1 MKWQRCKL
9 FIYLIYPLRNS
20 LLHAQA
26 VSSQNLPEDD
36 ADEEKAEEMFAQ
48 ECRDIRAAMPPQLVP
63 LQVPDNVSKP
73 FGQGT
78 LRIDSLDLGA
88 LVKMRFQHQTRH
100 AAHAIR
106 TQGSRSA
113 TEIEETQC
121 QKDES
126 IRRQLIKQ
134 FHAVIKEQ
142 QAQGVGTGAEH
153 VARWRPGNTN
163 NEGGNSDATLVA
175 GNAGN
180 AAVVATQT
188 AKKVRQTLQYSLQL
202 LIIFFCRL

>member
-1 MKWQRCKL
+1 
-9 FIYLIYPLRNS
+9 
-20 LLHAQA
+20 
-26 VSSQNLPEDD
+26 
-36 ADEEKAEEMFAQ
+36 MFAQ

-78 LRIDSLDLGA
+78 LGIDSFDLWRTCKNA
-88 LVKMRFQHQTRH
+88 ISTSDKTCRTRH
-100 AAHAIR
+100 SYTRFPKCNRILR
-106 TQGSRSA
+106 TQR
-113 TEIEETQC
+113 

-142 QAQGVGTGAEH
+142 QAQGVGTGAR
-153 VARWRPGNTN
+153 ARGSLAFRRYQQK
-163 NEGGNSDATLVA
+163 GGKFDATLVA
-175 GNAGN
+175 GKCRGN

-188 AKKVRQTLQYSLQL
+188 AKKVRQTLA
-202 LIIFFCRL
+202 IFTAIVNYFFS

>member
-1 MKWQRCKL
+1 MLNLFPVRTSPKTMPMKKKPRRCS
-9 FIYLIYPLRNS
+9 LRS
-20 LLHAQA
+20 AETYVQQC
-26 VSSQNLPEDD
+26 SSTCP
-36 ADEEKAEEMFAQ
+36 A
-48 ECRDIRAAMPPQLVP
+48 PG
-63 LQVPDNVSKP
+63 PDNVSKP

-78 LRIDSLDLGA
+78 LGIDSLDLGA

-113 TEIEETQC
+113 TEIEGTQR

-142 QAQGVGTGAEH
+142 QAQGVGTGAER
-153 VARWRPGNTN
+153 VARWRSGDTN
-163 NEGGNSDATLVA
+163 NKGGNSDATLVA

-202 LIIFFCRL
+202 LIIFFRRL